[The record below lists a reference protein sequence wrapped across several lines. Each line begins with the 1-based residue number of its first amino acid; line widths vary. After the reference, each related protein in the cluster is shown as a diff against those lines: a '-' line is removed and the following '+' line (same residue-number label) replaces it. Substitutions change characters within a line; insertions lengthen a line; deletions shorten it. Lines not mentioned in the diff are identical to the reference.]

1 MEFEHSLSP
10 GTELGTGEAMH
21 ALMTELFPFNRSL
34 TGEGV
39 RSTLA
44 ALGRRVP
51 LRVVETPSGT
61 QVFDWS
67 VPPEWN
73 VREAWIETPDG
84 ARIADFAESNLHL
97 LGYSVPVDETLP
109 LDELRDHLFTHPEPE
124 LVPYRTAYWARRW
137 GFCISRRQLEDL
149 PEGNY
154 RVHIDATLEPGSLSY
169 GELAIAGRT
178 EQEFLLT
185 TYVCHPSLANDNLS
199 GIVVLAALAEALSAQ
214 PLRYSYRFVWSPGTL
229 GPLCWLHKNLD
240 RLDRV
245 EHGLVISC
253 LGDPGP
259 FTYKR
264 SRRGHADIDAAAE
277 YALSESGLA
286 HTIRSWTPLG
296 GDERQ
301 FCSPGFNL
309 PVGAFSRS
317 PADAFPEYHS
327 SADNL
332 DFVRP
337 EALQESLQMLLRIVE
352 VVEQN
357 ETYVNR
363 TPYGEPQLG
372 RRGLYRPV
380 GGESSSEG
388 ALLWVLNQS
397 DGSHN
402 LLDIAQQSG
411 LPLEELRSAADALEE
426 NELVE
431 RATRADLEQPSR
443 R

>member
-1 MEFEHSLSP
+1 MEFDHSLSP
-10 GTELGTGEAMH
+10 GSELGTGEAMH
-21 ALMTELFPFNRSL
+21 AFMGELFPFNRSL

-39 RSTLA
+39 RATLA
-44 ALGRRVP
+44 ALGRRLPV
-51 LRVVETPSGT
+51 RVVETPTGT

-97 LGYSVPVDETLP
+97 LGYSVPVDATLP
-109 LDELRDHLFTHPEPE
+109 LGELRDHLFTHPDPE
-124 LVPYRTAYWARRW
+124 LVPYRTAYWARKW
-137 GFCISRRQLEDL
+137 GFCISRRQLDDL
-149 PEGNY
+149 REGAY

-169 GELAIAGRT
+169 GELAIPGRT
-178 EQEFLLT
+178 EEEFLLT

-199 GIVVLAALAEALSAQ
+199 GIVVLAALAEALSTQ
-214 PLRYSYRFVWSPGTL
+214 SLRYSYRFLWSPGTL
-229 GPLCWLHKNLD
+229 GPLCWLHNNLD

-245 EHGLVISC
+245 EHGLVVSC
-253 LGDPGP
+253 LGDPGS

-264 SRRGHADIDAAAE
+264 SRRGAGIDAAAE
-277 YALSESGLA
+277 YALGASGLA
-286 HTIRSWTPLG
+286 NAIRSWAPLG

-301 FCSPGFNL
+301 FCSPGFDL

-337 EALQESLQMLLRIVE
+337 EALLESLQMLLRIVE
-352 VVEQN
+352 VVERN
-357 ETYVNR
+357 DTYVNR

-380 GGESSSEG
+380 GGGSSSEG
-388 ALLWVLNQS
+388 ALLWVLNLS
-397 DGSHN
+397 DGSRD
-402 LLDIAQQSG
+402 LLAIAQQSG

-431 RATRADLEQPSR
+431 RVTRTGLEHPSER
-443 R
+443 

>member
-1 MEFEHSLSP
+1 MEIDHSLSP
-10 GTELGTGEAMH
+10 GSELGTGEAMH
-21 ALMTELFPFNRSL
+21 ALMEELFPFNRSL

-44 ALGRRVP
+44 VLGRQLP
-51 LRVVETPSGT
+51 LRVVETPTGT

-67 VPPEWN
+67 VPPEWS

-97 LGYSVPVDETLP
+97 LGYSIPVDATP
-109 LDELRDHLFTHPEPE
+109 SLDELRDHLFTHPDPE
-124 LVPYRTAYWARRW
+124 LVPYRTAYWARKW
-137 GFCISRRQLEDL
+137 GFCISRRQLDQL
-149 PEGNY
+149 PEGRY

-169 GELAIAGRT
+169 GELAITGST
-178 EQEFLLT
+178 EEEFLLT

-199 GIVVLAALAEALSAQ
+199 GIVVLAALAEALSGQ
-214 PLRYSYRFVWSPGTL
+214 SLRYSYRFVWSPGTL
-229 GPLCWLHKNLD
+229 GPLCWLHNNLD

-245 EHGLVISC
+245 AHGLVISC
-253 LGDPGP
+253 LGDPGG

-264 SRRGHADIDAAAE
+264 SRRGNTDIDAAAE
-277 YALSESGLA
+277 YALSASGLD

-309 PVGAFSRS
+309 PVGAFSRT

-337 EALQESLQMLLRIVE
+337 EALRESLEMLLRIVE
-352 VVEQN
+352 VVERN

-388 ALLWVLNQS
+388 ALLWVLNLS
-397 DGSHN
+397 DGSRN

-431 RATRADLEQPSR
+431 RATRAGVEQPAGR
-443 R
+443 